1 MVDNLPIKRERKTNE
16 TEIQILFNPWGKGNV
31 EIKTGIGFLDHM
43 LTLLGVHAG
52 FDLEILATGDY
63 EVDYHHTVEDIGIV
77 LGEVLDQA
85 LGHRSGIARYGEMT
99 LPMEEALSRAVVD
112 LARRP
117 CFIFKGEFNKEKIGT
132 FDTELIPEFYK
143 AFAMNGFFTLH
154 INLIYGENAH
164 HLAEASFKA
173 LGHALRK
180 ALKPL
185 EEGKILST
193 KGVL

>member
-1 MVDNLPIKRERKTNE
+1 MIDNLPIQRERNTYE
-16 TEIQILFNPWGKGNV
+16 TQIEVLLHPWGKAEV
-31 EIKTGIGFLDHM
+31 YIDTGVGFLDHM

-52 FDLEILATGDY
+52 FDLKIKARGDY
-63 EVDYHHTVEDIGIV
+63 HVDYHHTVEDVGIV
-77 LGEVLDQA
+77 LGQA
-85 LGHRSGIARYGEMT
+85 LCEALGDRAGLARYGEMT
-99 LPMEEALSRAVVD
+99 LPMEESLAQVVVD

-117 CFIFKGEFNKEKIGT
+117 CFVFKGSLPVEKIGS

-143 AFAMNGFFTLH
+143 ALAMNGLFTLH
-154 INLIYGENAH
+154 VNLLYGKNAH

-180 ALKPL
+180 ALSPK
-185 EEGKILST
+185 GKGPLST

>member
-1 MVDNLPIKRERKTNE
+1 MKPNLPISRERQTTE
-16 TEIQILFNPWGKGNV
+16 TEVKVVLHPWGTGNV
-31 EIKTGIGFLDHM
+31 RVKTGVGFLDHM

-52 FDLEILATGDY
+52 FDLDIKARGDY
-63 EVDYHHTVEDIGIV
+63 EVDYHHTVEDVGIV
-77 LGEVLDQA
+77 LGEALYQA
-85 LGHRSGIARYGEMT
+85 LGERTGLSRYGEMT
-99 LPMEEALSRAVVD
+99 LPMEESLARVVVD

-117 CFIFKGEFNKEKIGT
+117 CFVFKGRFPTEKIGA

-143 AFAMNGFFTLH
+143 ALAMSGCFTLH
-154 INLIYGENAH
+154 VNLLYGENAH

-180 ALKPL
+180 ALAPL
-185 EEGKILST
+185 DTETPLST

>member
-1 MVDNLPIKRERKTNE
+1 MNTNLPIKLERKTKE
-16 TEIQILFNPWGKGNV
+16 TEIYMMFNPWGKGN
-31 EIKTGIGFLDHM
+31 IKIESGIGFLDHM
-43 LTLLGVHAG
+43 LTLLGVHAS
-52 FDLEILATGDY
+52 FDLEVKAKGDY

-77 LGEVLDQA
+77 LGQA
-85 LGHRSGIARYGEMT
+85 LNKALGERKGIARYGEMT
-99 LPMEEALSRAVVD
+99 LAMEEALARAVVD

-117 CFIFKGEFNKEKIGT
+117 CFVFKGQFNREKIGV

-164 HLAEASFKA
+164 HIAEASFKA

-180 ALKPL
+180 ALQPL
-185 EEGKILST
+185 KENMILST
-193 KGVL
+193 KGIL